1 VLRVLSMVHTHR
13 AGVTPP
19 PPPRE
24 QAARTVAVVRSVLE
38 EAGRGGAV
46 EAGRGDGPARDVG
59 DGSARDVGVVTPYSA
74 QAALL
79 RELLQVT

>member
-1 VLRVLSMVHTHR
+1 
-13 AGVTPP
+13 
-19 PPPRE
+19 
-24 QAARTVAVVRSVLE
+24 VAVVRSVLE

-59 DGSARDVGVVTPYSA
+59 DGAARDVGVVTPYSA